1 MNKVY
6 IIAKTQAVTPEEYRQ
21 YIHPIKTRR
30 YGRLVKRA
38 LATALKCIQESGIDQ
53 PDAIINGTALGS
65 WEDSEKILDGMTAE
79 GEDVSMPTHFML
91 CTHNMVASI
100 IGIYTHNHGYNNTYS
115 QGKVSLESAMLDAF
129 LQLQMGKI
137 KTALVCQNDEL
148 TPGLKDKIEKAGLHP
163 ANLVNDD
170 AIAYMLSTEK
180 GEHAIAEISDIIIHH
195 TPHGDEAKIIT
206 IPCTNQ

>member
-1 MNKVY
+1 
-6 IIAKTQAVTPEEYRQ
+6 
-21 YIHPIKTRR
+21 
-30 YGRLVKRA
+30 
-38 LATALKCIQESGIDQ
+38 
-53 PDAIINGTALGS
+53 
-65 WEDSEKILDGMTAE
+65 MTAE

-91 CTHNMVASI
+91 CTHNTVASI